1 MSRLKSLLV
10 LLATAGVLQALNAPA
25 FACAACFGQSDSNM
39 ARGMNF
45 GIFALLLVIT
55 SVLCG
60 IAGFFVYVARRS
72 TQLEHPTAHLADT
85 LSEPQTNA

>member
-1 MSRLKSLLV
+1 MSRTKRLSLFLA
-10 LLATAGVLQALNAPA
+10 ATALVQVMSSPVL
-25 FACAACFGQSDSNM
+25 ACAACFGQSDSSM
-39 ARGMNF
+39 ARGMNM

-72 TQLEHPTAHLADT
+72 TQLDHASASLAEN